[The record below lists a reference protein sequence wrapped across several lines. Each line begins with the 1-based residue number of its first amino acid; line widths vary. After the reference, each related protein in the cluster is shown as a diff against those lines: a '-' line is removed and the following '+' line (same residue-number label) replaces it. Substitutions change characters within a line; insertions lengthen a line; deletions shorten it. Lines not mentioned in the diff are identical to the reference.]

1 MGNLFNKMIQIK
13 GLQKMDLIRMYSLV
27 DTAGEALGMVE
38 DPLLTPVGKG
48 KKKLNL
54 VNKKNKFE

>member
-38 DPLLTPVGKG
+38 DPLLTPVGIK
-48 KKKLNL
+48 
-54 VNKKNKFE
+54 VRTMIIAET